1 MNITKDTRNYS
12 SQIDALARII
22 VELRQTTAAIGVGA
36 TEATLLNAVHLLATI
51 DADTSVLALLSKN
64 SGAVDANTLRVVLED
79 SQSSE
84 LSNLRSIDG
93 YAQNI
98 DANIHAIESRI
109 TSCDTDTILAA
120 INLLDRNIGAATANS
135 QRVVLENGS
144 RNNIDLIRQYLYI
157 QNFLNISG
165 NTVEYTWTPSAL
177 ILGKYLLST
186 ETYKTGPSTIITK
199 TYSYDPVTETVTSVS
214 TL

>member
-36 TEATLLNAVHLLATI
+36 TEATLLNAVNLLATI

-93 YAQNI
+93 YA
-98 DANIHAIESRI
+98 
-109 TSCDTDTILAA
+109 
-120 INLLDRNIGAATANS
+120 
-135 QRVVLENGS
+135 
-144 RNNIDLIRQYLYI
+144 
-157 QNFLNISG
+157 
-165 NTVEYTWTPSAL
+165 
-177 ILGKYLLST
+177 
-186 ETYKTGPSTIITK
+186 
-199 TYSYDPVTETVTSVS
+199 
-214 TL
+214 

>member
-84 LSNLRSIDG
+84 LSNLGSIAG
-93 YAQNI
+93 YSQNI
-98 DANIHAIESRI
+98 DANIQAIESRI

-157 QNFLNISG
+157 QN
-165 NTVEYTWTPSAL
+165 
-177 ILGKYLLST
+177 LS
-186 ETYKTGPSTIITK
+186 
-199 TYSYDPVTETVTSVS
+199 
-214 TL
+214 